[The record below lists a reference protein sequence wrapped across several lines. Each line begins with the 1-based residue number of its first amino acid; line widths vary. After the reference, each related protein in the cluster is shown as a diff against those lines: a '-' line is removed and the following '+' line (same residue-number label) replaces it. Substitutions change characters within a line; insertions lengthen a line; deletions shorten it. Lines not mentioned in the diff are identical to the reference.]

1 MAKIEVLKYHS
12 LWGKLNFF
20 VLLSGGSILHS
31 KSGRLMAARGYPLLT
46 DRILFESDPVNLD
59 LKNTTRQELNLRMEV
74 KKYVTMIFLFKK
86 VRFWKI
92 GMFKIKSFVVDQIVF
107 YTDMGW
113 GGTGHFPTFSSRFLV
128 PTV

>member
-1 MAKIEVLKYHS
+1 
-12 LWGKLNFF
+12 
-20 VLLSGGSILHS
+20 
-31 KSGRLMAARGYPLLT
+31 MAARGYPLLT

-107 YTDMGW
+107 YTDMG
-113 GGTGHFPTFSSRFLV
+113 GGGGDWTFSNFFKSLFGSNRLKK
-128 PTV
+128 

>member
-20 VLLSGGSILHS
+20 VLLAEARICIVNLGGSWRP
-31 KSGRLMAARGYPLLT
+31 GVTPLLT

-74 KKYVTMIFLFKK
+74 KKYVTTIFLFKK

-92 GMFKIKSFVVDQIVF
+92 GIFKS
-107 YTDMGW
+107 
-113 GGTGHFPTFSSRFLV
+113 
-128 PTV
+128 